1 MSSVKAWRICARGN
15 QITNWLFD
23 LDPRLLNQLAV
34 LIQFRAHEITE
45 VLGRIADAIA
55 AELA

>member
-1 MSSVKAWRICARGN
+1 MSSVKAGRTCALGN